1 MQKYEKLEKIGEGTY
16 GTVFKAKNKETHEIV
31 ALKRVRLDDDDE
43 GVPSSALREIC
54 LLKELKHKNIV
65 RLYDVLHS
73 EKKLT
78 LVFEHCDQDLKK
90 YFDSL
95 NGTPN
100 EDTWPG
106 VTQLPDYKPLPVYQ
120 PSLGLAQVV
129 PRLPA
134 RGRDLLA
141 RLLTCNPALRMP
153 ADDAMAHAYFHDL
166 NPSVKNDRC

>member
-1 MQKYEKLEKIGEGTY
+1 MC
-16 GTVFKAKNKETHEIV
+16 A
-31 ALKRVRLDDDDE
+31 
-43 GVPSSALREIC
+43 
-54 LLKELKHKNIV
+54 
-65 RLYDVLHS
+65 
-73 EKKLT
+73 
-78 LVFEHCDQDLKK
+78 
-90 YFDSL
+90 DSL
-95 NGTPN
+95 LILFMLQFPGTPN

-106 VTQLPDYKPLPVYQ
+106 VTQLPDYKPLPIYQ

>member
-1 MQKYEKLEKIGEGTY
+1 MLSLKATKYLKLVDITE
-16 GTVFKAKNKETHEIV
+16 
-31 ALKRVRLDDDDE
+31 LQ
-43 GVPSSALREIC
+43 IC
-54 LLKELKHKNIV
+54 
-65 RLYDVLHS
+65 
-73 EKKLT
+73 
-78 LVFEHCDQDLKK
+78 FP
-90 YFDSL
+90 
-95 NGTPN
+95 GTPN

>member
-1 MQKYEKLEKIGEGTY
+1 MEYSTESVVQSTESGN
-16 GTVFKAKNKETHEIV
+16 F
-31 ALKRVRLDDDDE
+31 LD
-43 GVPSSALREIC
+43 
-54 LLKELKHKNIV
+54 
-65 RLYDVLHS
+65 
-73 EKKLT
+73 KLT
-78 LVFEHCDQDLKK
+78 DFVI
-90 YFDSL
+90 S
-95 NGTPN
+95 GTPN

-129 PRLPA
+129 PRLSA

-141 RLLTCNPALRMP
+141 RLLTCNPALRLP